1 MLISMVRSTEIDLKR
16 EIGRNIAEARG
27 RRELTQKKLAERLG
41 CSPDGLAEMELGRRF
56 PRFKVLVA
64 MSQELGVPLRDLVD
78 QVDQADPRNDR
89 RARLELQG
97 RALLSEL
104 SDEFLELAI
113 EQLSAL
119 TKRDHRHG

>member
-1 MLISMVRSTEIDLKR
+1 
-16 EIGRNIAEARG
+16 
-27 RRELTQKKLAERLG
+27 
-41 CSPDGLAEMELGRRF
+41 MELGRRF

-78 QVDQADPRNDR
+78 QVDQEDPRNDR

-119 TKRDHRHG
+119 AKRDHSARVRTSRPVR

>member
-1 MLISMVRSTEIDLKR
+1 
-16 EIGRNIAEARG
+16 
-27 RRELTQKKLAERLG
+27 
-41 CSPDGLAEMELGRRF
+41 
-56 PRFKVLVA
+56 